1 MKKRYLRI
9 VFPLAGLIMILFI
22 TASALAAQ
30 TIIQQNQGVV
40 KNIVGTQCNTGSN
53 QIGGSN
59 VGNSTINT
67 GDCSAGANVSNQVN
81 TNVVQVT
88 CPTCPRPTPTPGAS
102 PAPSVSPT
110 TPPSGGNGGGGGG
123 GPSGEGGGPS
133 GEGQVAPQPQV
144 LAAAGVSQDRLLF
157 LAGFGLIT
165 LGLWQTQKGL
175 SKRESKKA

>member
-1 MKKRYLRI
+1 MKRKYFGILF
-9 VFPLAGLIMILFI
+9 VLVGLIVMSFI
-22 TASALAAQ
+22 TASALATQ

-53 QIGGSN
+53 QVSGGN

-67 GDCSAGANVSNQVN
+67 GDCTAGANVSNQLN
-81 TNVVQVT
+81 TNVTEVT

-110 TPPSGGNGGGGGG
+110 TPPSGGNGGGGG

-157 LAGFGLIT
+157 LAGFGLIA
-165 LGLWQTQKGL
+165 LGLWQAQKVL
-175 SKRESKKA
+175 KRQTV